1 MLVMGLYLKTHTKK
15 TDEEVLDHF
24 GARGESLDSN
34 DDELLLEKEKKSD
47 SKRSDIFGP
56 ADAPQATSPIGGA
69 LGLFAGG
76 LKSGVST
83 FLFEHKSSIWLYK
96 ILETYSIQTNHYI
109 FKSQIG

>member
-83 FLFEHKSSIWLYK
+83 FF
-96 ILETYSIQTNHYI
+96 ILTQI
-109 FKSQIG
+109 FNMAR

>member
-1 MLVMGLYLKTHTKK
+1 MGLYLKTHTKK

-34 DDELLLEKEKKSD
+34 DDELLLGKEKKSD

-56 ADAPQATSPIGGA
+56 ADAPQTPSPMGGA

-83 FLFEHKSSIWLYK
+83 F
-96 ILETYSIQTNHYI
+96 ILTQI
-109 FKSQIG
+109 FNVAILIT